1 MSVLLPL
8 PGSPPTRMI
17 EPATTPPP
25 STRSS
30 SASPV
35 LARFAAATST
45 SASGRG
51 PRDAPA
57 LPSGAQRARDDF
69 AAAPALGFAAGASAA
84 VFHAPHEGQRPN
96 QRGSS
101 LPHAEQKK
109 WGFAVLGTITLRG
122 GGGSE
127 DLDLEVLLRVG
138 LDVRDQRL
146 DVLGRRAHVVVE
158 LVVVHQFAEGAL
170 TAVDLAD
177 HALERRA
184 QRVQPPREVIH
195 LLRGRS
201 EVLERLLEVRF
212 AIGGQVFRGLRGG
225 REVLD

>member
-1 MSVLLPL
+1 GLGGAVAGGSMSVLLPI

-35 LARFAAATST
+35 LARCAAATST

-51 PRDAPA
+51 PRAAPG
-57 LPSGAQRARDDF
+57 LPAGAQRARGDL
-69 AAAPALGFAAGASAA
+69 AAAPALGAAVGASIA
-84 VFHAPHEGQRPN
+84 VFHAPQEGQRPN

-109 WGFAVLGTITLRG
+109 WVFAVLGTGVRSL
-122 GGGSE
+122 E

-138 LDVRDQRL
+138 LDIRNQRL
-146 DVLGRRAHVVVE
+146 DVRRRIAHVGVQ
-158 LVVVHQFAEGAL
+158 LVVVHQLAER
-170 TAVDLAD
+170 AVPAVELAR
-177 HALERRA
+177 HA
-184 QRVQPPREVIH
+184 
-195 LLRGRS
+195 
-201 EVLERLLEVRF
+201 
-212 AIGGQVFRGLRGG
+212 
-225 REVLD
+225 